1 MILKRLNVEVEAT
14 DREEIDGLKA
24 EGFEP
29 IYMELKEER
38 HIESVALEELTV
50 KELRGI
56 AAARG
61 LKLSTALRKQ
71 ELIDIL
77 EETYD

>member
-14 DREEIDGLKA
+14 EKEEISRLRS

-29 IYMELKEER
+29 VFEELEEEDGP
-38 HIESVALEELTV
+38 ESVALNELTV
-50 KELRGI
+50 KELR
-56 AAARG
+56 ALAVARG
-61 LKLSTALRKQ
+61 LKPSSVLRKQ
-71 ELIDIL
+71 ELIELL